1 MNLLLFLAAC
11 RNGTSSDDLVIDPDT
26 GTPCIP
32 SDWYLDKDADGYG
45 AGEPS
50 SLCEAPDSWVARD
63 GDCDD
68 ADGSVYPGA
77 EEVPYDQVD
86 QDCDGSDLRDADG
99 DGDPVE
105 TDCDDAD
112 DTRASTF
119 FERCSTG
126 VDEDCDGVVDEDC
139 QYFGGVASGE
149 PDKRVLG
156 VWVDGWQDKAL
167 TGEALWVLDD
177 LNGDGLSELA
187 FQSRTY
193 SEDNFH
199 FISGSD
205 LLAEEELDVDNAF
218 LSLNANVT
226 DGLSNIQSVST
237 LLTSDST
244 TYISVHADNFR
255 YNIASTATGSIV
267 RSDAKTKVLEEDYYS
282 DVWHDR
288 GVTTDGTQVVFLY
301 TDQLEAYPS
310 YNTTSDLSPI
320 WASFEFENPAQW
332 LYSIDTEGDGTA
344 ELFVHSYIERSG
356 TYQSNIFLFDT
367 AIEEGFHYDADD
379 RTNLTNDIGFGDTYW
394 LRPDPTLHGDLNR
407 DGYED
412 VLMRGFTPGA
422 EQYGELWVYHQQGS
436 WTDPEKPDL
445 RFVLPEIVDGTALT
459 LEELPMSLGDINGD
473 DELDLALSLPDPDR
487 RDANRV
493 LLLLGPFDGGV
504 VNIDEDPDG
513 WLIGQDAAYEY
524 GSEQH
529 YGSRLGQDLA
539 FLPDINGDGCDE
551 LFIGEP
557 GYESNAPED
566 HGPGAVNLFLGAPG
580 MP

>member
-1 MNLLLFLAAC
+1 MTLLLFLVAC
-11 RNGTSSDDLVIDPDT
+11 RNGTPSDDLVIDSDT
-26 GTPCIP
+26 STPCTP
-32 SDWYLDKDADGYG
+32 SDWYMDQDSDGYG
-45 AGEPS
+45 AGDPS
-50 SLCEAPDSWVARD
+50 SSCEAPDAWIARD

-68 ADGSVYPGA
+68 ADGSTFPGA
-77 EEVPYDQVD
+77 EEIPYDDVD

-99 DGDPVE
+99 DGDPVDS
-105 TDCDDAD
+105 DCDDAD

-119 FERCSTG
+119 FERCNTG

-156 VWVDGWQDKAL
+156 VWVDEWQDRAV

-177 LNGDGLSELA
+177 LDGDGLSELG
-187 FQSRTY
+187 FRSRTY
-193 SEDNFH
+193 REDDFH
-199 FISGSD
+199 FVRGSD
-205 LLAEEELDVDNAF
+205 LLAEDELDVDDAF
-218 LSLNANVT
+218 LSLNADVT
-226 DGLSNIQSVST
+226 DGISYIQSAYT
-237 LLTSDST
+237 LRTSDST
-244 TYISVHADNFR
+244 TYISVHASSIR
-255 YNIASTATGSIV
+255 YNIASTATGSV
-267 RSDAKTKVLEEDYYS
+267 GRNDAETRVWEEPYYA
-282 DVWHDR
+282 DVWRDR
-288 GVTTDGTQVVFLY
+288 GVAEDGTRLVFFHS
-301 TDQLEAYPS
+301 DQLEAYPS
-310 YNTTSDLSPI
+310 YNPTDDSSPT
-320 WASFEFENPAQW
+320 WATFEFDSQPYW

-344 ELFVHSYIERSG
+344 ELFVVSTTEG
-356 TYQSNIFLFDT
+356 ESNVFLFDT

-379 RTNLTNDIGFGDTYW
+379 RTNLTKDTGFGDTYW
-394 LRPDPTLHGDLNR
+394 LRPDPTLRGDLNR

-412 VLMRGFTPGA
+412 VLMRGFSPDA
-422 EQYGELWVYHQQGS
+422 DQYGELWVYHQDGS
-436 WTDPEKPDL
+436 WDPNNPDL
-445 RFVLPEIVDGTALT
+445 RFVLPEIADGTALT
-459 LEELPMSLGDINGD
+459 LEELPMTLGDINGD

-493 LLLLGPFDGGV
+493 LLLLGPFEDGV
-504 VNIDEDPDG
+504 VYVDEDPDG

-551 LFIGEP
+551 LLIGEP

-566 HGPGAVNLFLGAPG
+566 HGPGSVNLIFGAPG